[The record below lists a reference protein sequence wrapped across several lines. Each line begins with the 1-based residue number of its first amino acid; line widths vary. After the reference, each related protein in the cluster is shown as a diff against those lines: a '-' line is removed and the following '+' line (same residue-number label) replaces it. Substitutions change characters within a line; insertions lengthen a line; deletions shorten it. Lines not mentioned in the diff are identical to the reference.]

1 MMTCIEKIVSST
13 FHGYFLIFVNP
24 NDLDLERIDRKSPI
38 VCIREH
44 LDVKMLYVF
53 CCIIRKLIYM

>member
-24 NDLDLERIDRKSPI
+24 NDLDLERIDRKSPT
-38 VCIREH
+38 
-44 LDVKMLYVF
+44 VKNGLSTYT
-53 CCIIRKLIYM
+53 ITDSNI